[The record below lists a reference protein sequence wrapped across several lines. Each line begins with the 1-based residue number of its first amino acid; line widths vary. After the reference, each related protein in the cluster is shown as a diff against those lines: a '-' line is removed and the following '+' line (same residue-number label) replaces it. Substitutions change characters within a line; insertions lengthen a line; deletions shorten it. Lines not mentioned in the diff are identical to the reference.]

1 MSKAEDEPAPVLLKK
16 EQPKSNWDDE
26 DLDDNEVKDSWED
39 DDEPAPAPKAEPP
52 PEKAPKK
59 AAAKPAEKK
68 GKGVEPS
75 KEAPIDPIEE
85 KLRQQRLVEEADY
98 KSTAELFAK
107 KSDENTLDNFIPKSE
122 SDFAEYAELVA
133 HKLRLYE
140 KSYHYIGLLKAVMR
154 LSLTSLKGADAKEV
168 ASSVTAIANEKIKA
182 EKEANAG
189 KKKTGGKKKQ
199 LHIGKPDDDVVADT
213 FDDFDDYDFIIR
225 NRNRKPATQLHS
237 HNMESQRSVPFQ
249 LQFDKSIASQIK
261 IAEWNPEK
269 DLLAMVTE
277 DSKLILH
284 RFNWQRLWTSSPGK
298 CITSICWRPDGKAI
312 ALGLEDGSISLHDV
326 EDGNHKISTYEDR
339 TARFFPHAPRV
350 PRMPGLVSGDSGFMD
365 ESDGSYRELFD
376 SSHQQFN
383 ILCSGDKDGNICF
396 SIFGIFPIGRVNIH
410 NLDFGS
416 HVGNNVACQL
426 MDAFI
431 CKVALSYDL
440 CHIIVLCSGVL
451 NEAGLEANDTQ
462 MSGSGLHGIHC
473 LVLDSSIFWKR
484 KNELHQVAL
493 QASNVEHLIE
503 VIRESL
509 SVMSKQWS
517 DAMHTY
523 HEKFNALS
531 SLIIDHG
538 LDSTPQ
544 EEFLSLL
551 GGARTSPPVHQFLVN
566 SLGEAGLKKV
576 TKAVCGAGK
585 ELQTIV
591 LNHLQP
597 AAEIIGFRM
606 GELRGLS
613 KWRARY
619 RGIGLDENLIDNAT
633 EEAGMFLVQVERFS
647 RVLSSVVQQ
656 ASSNSGGPFLVGSE
670 LVIIFLKF
678 LYDQD
683 PVGLLLETTDLDHN
697 IEVDLE
703 TKLRIR
709 ELAHFGGFPDSEYLE
724 RTFSKEFQQLESC
737 FKEALEMP
745 LTTVSRR
752 IFCKDLLPLFP
763 IASSLSSTSSYFPAS
778 VSYYQEASD
787 ASISR
792 GITHQRLTDYTS
804 FIIPDETFPNV
815 TNCIGISRGI
825 LHDLDNLKDGHTSLE
840 AVLLRVPDGYQCV
853 DLSLYKDEQILLL
866 LNEVATSPESSGN
879 AYMMIMQAADL
890 PFVSIPRSTIV
901 NSWNL
906 RELQDSI
913 VHLQL
918 ENEKVREI
926 AHSVVAPFAV
936 SASRGVACVFA
947 ARKRALVYILEEDE
961 DEITDSE

>member
-1 MSKAEDEPAPVLLKK
+1 MEP
-16 EQPKSNWDDE
+16 
-26 DLDDNEVKDSWED
+26 
-39 DDEPAPAPKAEPP
+39 
-52 PEKAPKK
+52 
-59 AAAKPAEKK
+59 
-68 GKGVEPS
+68 
-75 KEAPIDPIEE
+75 
-85 KLRQQRLVEEADY
+85 
-98 KSTAELFAK
+98 
-107 KSDENTLDNFIPKSE
+107 
-122 SDFAEYAELVA
+122 
-133 HKLRLYE
+133 
-140 KSYHYIGLLKAVMR
+140 
-154 LSLTSLKGADAKEV
+154 
-168 ASSVTAIANEKIKA
+168 
-182 EKEANAG
+182 
-189 KKKTGGKKKQ
+189 
-199 LHIGKPDDDVVADT
+199 
-213 FDDFDDYDFIIR
+213 
-225 NRNRKPATQLHS
+225 
-237 HNMESQRSVPFQ
+237 QRSVVPFQ
-249 LQFDKSIASQIK
+249 LQFDKSIASHIK

-326 EDGNHKISTYEDR
+326 ENGKLLRSTKFHGVSVVCLNWEEDRKKNVDGNHRISTYEDR

-410 NLDFGS
+410 NLDFRS
-416 HVGNNVACQL
+416 HMGNNVACQL

-484 KNELHQVAL
+484 KNELHQVAQ

-517 DAMHTY
+517 DAMHTF

-619 RGIGLDENLIDNAT
+619 RGIGLDENLIDNAM

-656 ASSNSGGPFLVGSE
+656 FSNFFSWLLKSVKVLMSEPRDQLLPFSSE

-683 PVGLLLETTDLDHN
+683 PVGLLLETTDLDHD

-709 ELAHFGGFPDSEYLE
+709 ELAYFGGFPDSEYLD

-787 ASISR
+787 AAISR
-792 GITHQRLTDYTS
+792 GINHQRLTDYTS

-840 AVLLRVPDGYQCV
+840 AVLLRVPDGHQCV

-926 AHSVVAPFAV
+926 AHSVVVPFAV
-936 SASRGVACVFA
+936 SASRGVACVFS

-961 DEITDSE
+961 DEDEITDSE